1 MKIIVIP
8 NNLEEIKQ
16 LKNVDGYILP
26 IENLSSNFKN
36 TFSLEQII
44 PYLESN
50 KEKEIFIALNKNM
63 HNQDLSLLE
72 YTLKTLEQY
81 KIQGI
86 LYYDIALVNLKNKL
100 HLKNALVWSQEH
112 MTTNYYTSNF
122 WEKYGSKYTY
132 LSNEITMQEIE
143 EIAMHTKTKT
153 LVQIFGYIPMFTSKR
168 KLVKNYTDFFNLSYK
183 KQIYY
188 MEKEQKKYP
197 ILENE
202 QGTVVYNQNILNAIK
217 EKVYL
222 EKIGIQYGVI
232 HSLEITTSQLQT
244 IINLFQTVTEENKEE
259 YNQKIEEMF
268 SNTDQGFLYTS
279 TIYKIKK

>member
-1 MKIIVIP
+1 
-8 NNLEEIKQ
+8 
-16 LKNVDGYILP
+16 
-26 IENLSSNFKN
+26 
-36 TFSLEQII
+36 
-44 PYLESN
+44 
-50 KEKEIFIALNKNM
+50 
-63 HNQDLSLLE
+63 
-72 YTLKTLEQY
+72 
-81 KIQGI
+81 
-86 LYYDIALVNLKNKL
+86 
-100 HLKNALVWSQEH
+100 
-112 MTTNYYTSNF
+112 
-122 WEKYGSKYTY
+122 
-132 LSNEITMQEIE
+132 
-143 EIAMHTKTKT
+143 
-153 LVQIFGYIPMFTSKR
+153 
-168 KLVKNYTDFFNLSYK
+168 
-183 KQIYY
+183 